1 MNKKIGFRIK
11 TAREH
16 AHLTQE
22 QLAELLDASPSF
34 ISRLETGQTMTSLKR
49 LCQIADTLNISL
61 LYLLD
66 DLIQEGVK
74 FSVSMG
80 KILLW

>member
-34 ISRLETGQTMTSLKR
+34 ISRLETGQTMTS
-49 LCQIADTLNISL
+49 A
-61 LYLLD
+61 LYC
-66 DLIQEGVK
+66 
-74 FSVSMG
+74 
-80 KILLW
+80 